1 MNVILYTGRL
11 TAWQYCIDDI
21 ESHIIKVIGKSLI
34 FVSGHTDNKIK
45 KDSLEF
51 IERIKPDGYSLE
63 CYKPPEEH
71 YYNKILTGK
80 SSSPMSN
87 IRYAS
92 MFYHNEK
99 AFSLLEEYMKK
110 NNIKESDIGWVFKM
124 RADFKP
130 LTDIVLPTTPEPNII
145 YIPDSVKHYKPCPYD
160 WVPDQVAAGS
170 FYTMKI
176 YCSLYSRIFLENLN
190 LDIPERTLYH
200 HAQNKGLTWT
210 WASCEYLIDGRRFIK
225 DTFHYG
231 DDMNYKDT
239 IKRCIEDMS

>member
-1 MNVILYTGRL
+1 MNIILFSGRL

-21 ESHIIKVIGKSLI
+21 ESHIIKVLGNSLI
-34 FVSGHTDNKIK
+34 FVSGHTDNKSN

-51 IERIKPDGYSLE
+51 IDRIKPDGHSLE
-63 CYKPPEEH
+63 CYKIPEEH
-71 YYNKILTGK
+71 TNNKILNGHYD
-80 SSSPMSN
+80 SPMSN

-99 AFSLLEEYMKK
+99 AFSLLEEYMNN

-145 YIPDSVKHYKPCPYD
+145 YIPDSVKHYKPCPCD
-160 WVPDQVAAGS
+160 CIPDQVAAGS
-170 FYTMKI
+170 FDTMKG
-176 YCSLYSRIFLENLN
+176 YCSLYSRIFSENLN

-200 HAQNKGLTWT
+200 HIHNKGLTWT
-210 WASCEYLIDGRRFIK
+210 WAPCEYLIDGRRFHTDSLHEGDGIQYKNLIK
-225 DTFHYG
+225 
-231 DDMNYKDT
+231 KSV
-239 IKRCIEDMS
+239 EDML